1 MPKKKGLTG
10 IEEAF
15 DVDVAHVRRDDP
27 RETSPQEQ
35 EENFKRVTI
44 SLSPS
49 LLKKLDGAVKN
60 LRARGSSVNRSSY
73 IAEAVLARIEGAAE
87 Q

>member
-1 MPKKKGLTG
+1 MPKRKGLAG

-15 DVDVAHVRRDDP
+15 EVDVAHVRRDDQK
-27 RETSPQEQ
+27 ETSPP

-60 LRARGSSVNRSSY
+60 LRARGASVNRSSY
-73 IAEAVLARIEGAAE
+73 IAEAVLAHIEGE
-87 Q
+87 TER

>member
-1 MPKKKGLTG
+1 MPKKKGLAG

-27 RETSPQEQ
+27 REAPPQ

-49 LLKKLDGAVKN
+49 LLKKLDG
-60 LRARGSSVNRSSY
+60 NRK
-73 IAEAVLARIEGAAE
+73 ELKGKGRER
-87 Q
+87 

>member
-10 IEEAF
+10 IEDAF
-15 DVDVAHVRRDDP
+15 DVDVAHVRRDN
-27 RETSPQEQ
+27 QEDASSQ

-49 LLKKLDGAVKN
+49 LLRKLDGAVKN
-60 LRARGSSVNRSSY
+60 LRTRGASVNRSSY
-73 IAEAVLARIEGAAE
+73 IAEAVLARIERE
-87 Q
+87 TEL

>member
-15 DVDVAHVRRDDP
+15 DVDVAHVRRDDQ
-27 RETSPQEQ
+27 REAPAP

-60 LRARGSSVNRSSY
+60 LRTRGASVNRSSY
-73 IAEAVLARIEGAAE
+73 IAEAVLARIEGETE

>member
-1 MPKKKGLTG
+1 MPKKKGLAG

-27 RETSPQEQ
+27 REALPQ

-60 LRARGSSVNRSSY
+60 LRARGASVNRSSY
-73 IAEAVLARIEGAAE
+73 IAEAVLARIEGETE